1 MPGVTVKLSGPFFR
15 ENVPL
20 VIGAALRAAVGDVV
34 AEGERAVKLQLYPGH
49 GLRKGRYRG
58 SIHGETTSVGA
69 GVALA
74 AAGVTSG
81 QFFAS
86 PHGIIHDSHVIYG
99 PWLEGV
105 SSRNETTRFK
115 GYAMFRNAKQQLE
128 RKKRGILE
136 HRIQQALRRLK

>member
-49 GLRKGRYRG
+49 GWVTGRYAG
-58 SIHGETTSVGA
+58 GIHGEMAPVS
-69 GVALA
+69 
-74 AAGVTSG
+74 
-81 QFFAS
+81 AS
-86 PHGIIHDSHVIYG
+86 PHGIIHDSQVIYG
-99 PWLEGV
+99 PWLEGT

>member
-105 SSRNETTRFK
+105 SSRNQASRFK
-115 GYAMFRNAKQQLE
+115 GYALWRRTRDKLQGLAHQ
-128 RKKRGILE
+128 ILL
-136 HRIQQALRRLK
+136 HHVNKAIARLR